1 MLGLVVFTQ
10 LRAVRNTNIAILSAL
25 PYLGWF
31 GITHGVSEFLVML
44 TIGEGDQ
51 ALISSVSTFFLVLS
65 FVMLGMFAYRAMQ
78 AAEIYIPGYL
88 PFILVTLFVMV
99 PFVAGSPDVLHLEV
113 AARYFLGLTGGIAA
127 GAALLVN
134 RSMLAQ
140 EFPEPI
146 GRYVVLG
153 AVGLFGYAVL
163 EGVFV
168 PASGMF
174 PSNLVNAGQ
183 FEVVIGLSV
192 QLFRAIAAIV
202 IVWSIWRISEV
213 FNIEAFRTS
222 DRLEGVL
229 TEDRNVIEVLQ
240 RAIAEEPS
248 RLRGVKS
255 DSRYVSATD
264 NAEVGG
270 DFFDIFPVKDGK
282 VGILIGDVS
291 GKGIGATRLTLVVR
305 HTIRALAYEHNDPAV
320 LLTKANRVV
329 CERCRIGD
337 FVTSLLIVV
346 DPNSLEM
353 RTSSA
358 GHHFPIMVSKEESLP
373 VPLPTSMALGA
384 IPTTAY
390 VADDRQLPGGTSL
403 LLYTDGVI
411 EARRNGEMFGIEKLI
426 DVATRYANHGGTP
439 VSAGAILDEVL
450 SFAGGH
456 LNDDAAILTFSL
468 DQVISSD
475 PALYAARIG

>member
-10 LRAVRNTNIAILSAL
+10 LRAVRNTDIAILPAL

-31 GITHGVSEFLVML
+31 GVTHGIHELLVML
-44 TIGEGDQ
+44 ATGGGNQ
-51 ALISSVSTFFLVLS
+51 ALISSVSIFLLVFS
-65 FVMLGMFAYRAMQ
+65 FVMLGMFGHRAMQ
-78 AAEIYIPGYL
+78 AAGIYIPAYL
-88 PFILVTLFVMV
+88 PIILVALFVMV
-99 PFVAGSPDVLHLEV
+99 PFVTGSPDALHLEV

-134 RSMLAQ
+134 RSLLAQ
-140 EFPEPI
+140 EFSEPI
-146 GRYVVLG
+146 GKYVVLG
-153 AVGLFGYAVL
+153 AVGLFGYAL
-163 EGVFV
+163 LTGVFV
-168 PASGMF
+168 PASVIF
-174 PSNLVNAGQ
+174 PSNLLNAGG
-183 FEVVIGLSV
+183 FMDVIRLPV
-192 QLFRAIAAIV
+192 QLFQAITAIV
-202 IVWSIWRISEV
+202 IAWSIWRISEV
-213 FNIEAFRTS
+213 FNIEAFRAS

-229 TEDRNVIEVLQ
+229 TEDRNVIKILQ
-240 RAIAEEPS
+240 KAIAEEPS
-248 RLRGVKS
+248 RIRGVKS

-270 DFFDIFPVKDGK
+270 DFFDIFPVKDEK

-320 LLTKANRVV
+320 LLTKANKVV
-329 CERCRIGD
+329 CERCRTGD

-346 DPNSLEM
+346 DPKSLEM

-358 GHHFPIMVSKEESLP
+358 GHHFPIMINEQESFS
-373 VPLPTSMALGA
+373 VPLSTSMALGA

-390 VADDRQLPGGTSL
+390 VADARQLPGGTSL

-411 EARRNGEMFGIEKLI
+411 EARRKSEMFGIDKLI
-426 DVATRYANHGGTP
+426 DVGHRHANHSGTP
-439 VSAGAILDEVL
+439 VPAGAILDEVL
-450 SFAGGH
+450 SFTGGR

-468 DQVISSD
+468 DQAINGDS
-475 PALYAARIG
+475 ALYTAGIG